1 MTLERL
7 VADLAIHEIDLVLSD
22 APITPA
28 QSDQVAEILAQ
39 HARGPIGKVEVEALN
54 VDDAVAQAQAR
65 SILNAAQ
72 AAELRRLAVRA
83 QEQSKAQRA
92 RNTPP
97 TASTQTPG
105 K

>member
-1 MTLERL
+1 MRAIANQL
-7 VADLAIHEIDLVLSD
+7 VSALFNSD

-65 SILNAAQ
+65 GILNAAQ
-72 AAELRRLAVRA
+72 AAELRRLAART
-83 QEQSKAQRA
+83 QEQSKAQRE
-92 RNTPP
+92 RNPTPAP
-97 TASTQTPG
+97 SLPLHG